1 MAANE
6 QARCNK
12 ADVRDALTVT
22 GYAAQLGIPLRRVG
36 SSLRGPCPLCGGSR
50 RATKFCIS
58 GDKWLCHACGEGGDV
73 FTLAM
78 RVERCD
84 FASAVERLALLAGLS
99 PMDTMDESSR
109 ERQRA
114 ARAAQEQAQQAH
126 NDQQR
131 LKAEERAPAIWA
143 SLDMDSEP
151 GRGYLASRGIRH
163 LAGEIRYGKRCVCLP
178 LRQADGCITNVIGRR
193 FDGGKPKVRGLRYA
207 GTLGMF
213 GDARMLDHTTGPV
226 MLVEGVCDWMS
237 ARVLWPDRLILGA
250 HGAKRLADITRSIA
264 PALVERRRTLCF
276 VPHQDRTGRRETIR
290 AMHAAMD
297 AGKPADSLSVFD
309 VGDRSNDLND
319 YLREID
325 ERKRQARSGMGAS
338 SGTC

>member
-1 MAANE
+1 MAPNE

-12 ADVRDALTVT
+12 ADVRDALTVAE
-22 GYAAQLGIPLRRVG
+22 YATQLGIPLRRVG

-50 RATKFCIS
+50 RATKFCIT

-84 FASAVERLALLAGLS
+84 FASAVERLASLAGLS
-99 PMDTMDESSR
+99 PMDPMDESSR

-114 ARAAQEQAQQAH
+114 ARAAQERAQQAH
-126 NDQQR
+126 DDQQR
-131 LKAEERAPAIWA
+131 LEAEERAPAIWA
-143 SLDMDSEP
+143 SLDMDSET
-151 GRGYLASRGIRH
+151 GCGYLASRGIH
-163 LAGEIRYGKRCVCLP
+163 GLAGEVRYGKRCVCLP
-178 LRQADGCITNVIGRR
+178 LRQTDGRIINVIGRR
-193 FDGGKPKVRGLRYA
+193 FNGGMPKVRGLRHA

-213 GDARMLDHTTGPV
+213 GDARVLEHTTGPV
-226 MLVEGVCDWMS
+226 MLVEGVFDWMS
-237 ARVLWPDRLILGA
+237 ARVLWPDRLVLGA
-250 HGAKRLADITRSIA
+250 HGAKRLADIARRIA
-264 PALVERRRTLCF
+264 PALVERRRALFF

-297 AGKPADSLSVFD
+297 AGTPADSLFVFD
-309 VGDRSNDLND
+309 VGDCCNDLND

-325 ERKRQARSGMGAS
+325 ERKRQARNRMGAS
-338 SGTC
+338 SGT